1 MSTKNYVYGGIAA
14 VGTFVAFPLI
24 AATGLAAFGYTSTGK
39 LITMRNVNFSRF
51 IILL

>member
-1 MSTKNYVYGGIAA
+1 MSTKNYIYGGIAA

-39 LITMRNVNFSRF
+39 LTMINVNISRF